1 MFRQHKDYRIR
12 PFVSTRLPNK
22 VSHVLSRQPQAP
34 SSFWKLYCV
43 YPMMTTKWLKE
54 RLLHK
59 VIFSRETK
67 VLIQTGCRERQT
79 LWLPLGCLEAAE
91 LLFFSHSS
99 VAFHIKLFRYV
110 FSCTLFP
117 KVRFPHP
124 HPQIKICTDC
134 WLFLKKILKV
144 NN

>member
-79 LWLPLGCLEAAE
+79 LWLYHLDVWRQQSYCFSVIAVLHSTLHFLDTYFHAHYSPKSDSLTPTPKLKFALTAGC
-91 LLFFSHSS
+91 F
-99 VAFHIKLFRYV
+99 
-110 FSCTLFP
+110 
-117 KVRFPHP
+117 
-124 HPQIKICTDC
+124 
-134 WLFLKKILKV
+134 
-144 NN
+144 